1 MPLIIRILDCLGS
14 IWYRN
19 LQRSLIL
26 QTVTFFF
33 GSTLMLS
40 DSICLLV
47 WYLIW
52 LCKQSCTFLVSTFKP
67 GHPTCI
73 ASYSHHSATKTH
85 LEPKFQ
91 VRHSQSRNDFPISRA
106 MVVQGTKA
114 SNFTRT
120 ILTGHGFEPCLYQN
134 YLFMIIQRTEWDSMG
149 LESQN

>member
-1 MPLIIRILDCLGS
+1 MFRILYCSGS

-26 QTVTFFF
+26 QTVTGRYFF
-33 GSTLMLS
+33 GSTVMLS
-40 DSICLLV
+40 ASISLLV

-85 LEPKFQ
+85 LGPKFH
-91 VRHSQSRNDFPISRA
+91 VRYFQARNNIPKSRA
-106 MVVQGTKA
+106 TMVQVTKA

-120 ILTGHGFEPCLYQN
+120 ILTGREFELCLCQN
-134 YLFMIIQRTEWDSMG
+134 SYL
-149 LESQN
+149 